1 MGTGECILYFEYSAQ
16 GALCW
21 YVKFSRKGRRINISK
36 EYGTPAFDAA
46 YETAVATLGGV
57 LRMRRVK
64 PDATPGQPERRYL
77 HADRSRHGQLRYYV
91 QLRKGLP
98 KIRIQGDL
106 GTKEFSGAVDTA
118 IAGQID
124 LYGVDGDCLNARK
137 QRNESRTPAAL
148 GAPIPGTLRWYW
160 TLYKNS
166 DHWLGNPT
174 LGQKGL
180 SESTRS
186 QRIGLIENLLSENGE
201 RPFVILSRKAIKEE
215 MNARTPVQ
223 AGNLLS
229 ALRGMIQWMI
239 DEDHLD
245 EADDPTIGLKSGKSR
260 ASRESGGWI
269 PWTEEDM
276 AGYRRRWPLG
286 TEARLMLDILAFTML
301 RVGDASRFGPPHLMQ
316 MLKQIA
322 FQIATEKSQGRTIV
336 TVPIHAD
343 FAESLRAA
351 RASGII
357 GEEVFV
363 GKRVGGRIE
372 PMTKEAWASKFKK
385 YAILAGIN
393 EPKKSCHGVRKTRAE
408 ATAYAD
414 CTEAQM
420 MAMFGWTDPKMPA
433 HYIAKARRDKL
444 GVSGMAKLEA
454 FDRSQNEN
462 IANFKPLQTVNA
474 TVTSISNF
482 WKKP

>member
-1 MGTGECILYFEYSAQ
+1 
-16 GALCW
+16 
-21 YVKFSRKGRRINISK
+21 
-36 EYGTPAFDAA
+36 
-46 YETAVATLGGV
+46 
-57 LRMRRVK
+57 
-64 PDATPGQPERRYL
+64 
-77 HADRSRHGQLRYYV
+77 
-91 QLRKGLP
+91 
-98 KIRIQGDL
+98 
-106 GTKEFSGAVDTA
+106 
-118 IAGQID
+118 
-124 LYGVDGDCLNARK
+124 
-137 QRNESRTPAAL
+137 
-148 GAPIPGTLRWYW
+148 
-160 TLYKNS
+160 
-166 DHWLGNPT
+166 
-174 LGQKGL
+174 
-180 SESTRS
+180 
-186 QRIGLIENLLSENGE
+186 
-201 RPFVILSRKAIKEE
+201 VILSRKAIKEE

-229 ALRGMIQWMI
+229 ALRGMIRWMI

-276 AGYRRRWPLG
+276 AAYRNRWPLG

-351 RASGII
+351 RAAGII

-372 PMTKEAWASKFKK
+372 PMTKEAWANKFKK

-462 IANFKPLQTVNA
+462 IADFKPLQTVNA